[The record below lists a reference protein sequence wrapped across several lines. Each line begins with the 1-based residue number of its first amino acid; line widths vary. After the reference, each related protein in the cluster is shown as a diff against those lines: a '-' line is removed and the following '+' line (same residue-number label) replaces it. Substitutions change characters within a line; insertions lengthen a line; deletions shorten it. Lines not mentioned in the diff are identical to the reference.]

1 MRHRLHAL
9 LAFVCVAVPS
19 ALAACTGAGATC
31 KCDYAA
37 WYDAKL
43 NKSEVPAKASCVA
56 INAADIATVSNGI
69 CVWANLKGQ
78 TPDIN
83 VFHNYPTVNN
93 FACTVSSA
101 PTNKKSDARCSKA
114 TAVSAWS
121 SGGEP
126 YKALVQSNGKAEAT
140 LAVGYYQQFNV
151 ALSSY
156 NCEEQYSHWNCD
168 DCRKAYARWVC
179 AQVMPACTS
188 SPCGETKPCMSL
200 CADVVRKCPVTMG
213 FTCPFDD
220 SDYKPSICNAMGL
233 YNGAMSSSSPA
244 SVVTIMLAAV
254 AVVWAAGRR

>member
-83 VFHNYPTVNN
+83 VFQNYPTVNN
-93 FACTVSSA
+93 FACTVSITRTKTS
-101 PTNKKSDARCSKA
+101 
-114 TAVSAWS
+114 TA
-121 SGGEP
+121 
-126 YKALVQSNGKAEAT
+126 ALT
-140 LAVGYYQQFNV
+140 L
-151 ALSSY
+151 
-156 NCEEQYSHWNCD
+156 CD
-168 DCRKAYARWVC
+168 DR
-179 AQVMPACTS
+179 T
-188 SPCGETKPCMSL
+188 
-200 CADVVRKCPVTMG
+200 
-213 FTCPFDD
+213 
-220 SDYKPSICNAMGL
+220 
-233 YNGAMSSSSPA
+233 
-244 SVVTIMLAAV
+244 
-254 AVVWAAGRR
+254 